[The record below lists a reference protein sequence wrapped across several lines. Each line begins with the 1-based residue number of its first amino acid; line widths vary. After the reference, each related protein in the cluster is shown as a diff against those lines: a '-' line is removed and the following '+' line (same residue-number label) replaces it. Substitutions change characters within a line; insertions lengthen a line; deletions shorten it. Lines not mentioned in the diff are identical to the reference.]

1 MKNMIRL
8 ICLLVTL
15 ALMASLTGCFVPL
28 PPPSPTASFEI
39 TDWTQDYYEYSEEYS
54 SYVYVYYKAT
64 NTGSVGIDYYEVW
77 IEATCADG
85 SKFQEWTNGLNLA
98 RGTYV
103 TDYTMINTLKK
114 RVVSVSVTRYE
125 LTSYDW

>member
-8 ICLLVTL
+8 ICLVIALGLVL
-15 ALMASLTGCFVPL
+15 VMTGCILPFE
-28 PPPSPTASFEI
+28 PPPPKASFEI
-39 TDWTQDYYEYSEEYS
+39 TDWTQDYYEYFEEYS

-64 NTGSVGIDYYEVW
+64 NTGSVDIDYYEVW
-77 IEATCADG
+77 IEVTCADG
-85 SKFQEWTNGLNLA
+85 SKYQEWTNGLNLA
-98 RGTYV
+98 QGTYV
-103 TDYTMINTLKK
+103 TDYTMINTMKK